1 MPCKNERVNGDGDED
16 GRNKR
21 RGSWEFAK
29 ETGESFLALSL
40 SRFGSLVLRH
50 PSPHL
55 WPFPTSIF
63 IQNIKPC
70 FKRNTVTSSSCTKY
84 IEKFWPSSGLLM
96 ARDRAKDYFLA
107 LLAPGQWR
115 LWLLLFPTSMSTAS
129 ALWDSARH
137 RIGIEDLYNLGVRYI
152 II

>member
-16 GRNKR
+16 GRDKR

-63 IQNIKPC
+63 SSKTSNLASRGIQLLLLPVRSISKNSDHHQA
-70 FKRNTVTSSSCTKY
+70 FSWHATAQRTTS
-84 IEKFWPSSGLLM
+84 WPSWPLGNGVCGFC
-96 ARDRAKDYFLA
+96 YFLLLEAWA
-107 LLAPGQWR
+107 LPQLSVIRPATEP
-115 LWLLLFPTSMSTAS
+115 LKA
-129 ALWDSARH
+129 ALQ
-137 RIGIEDLYNLGVRYI
+137 
-152 II
+152 